1 MPILNYRTEVDANR
15 TVAEIQKHLVRA
27 GATRIMTDYVSGQPS
42 ALTFELEGRPFRL
55 PCRYK
60 AVLEAM
66 KRDKAIT
73 RGKNDAQALRVAWR
87 ILKDWV
93 EAQLALIEI
102 GMVATDEVFLPYR
115 IVNQAG
121 DTVYDVY
128 LRSDRALP
136 VQ

>member
-1 MPILNYRTEVDANR
+1 MPILNYRTEVPADQ
-15 TVAEIQKHLVRA
+15 TVAEIQRMLVKA
-27 GATRIMTDYVSGQPS
+27 GATRIMTDYAGGQPAS
-42 ALTFELEGRPFRL
+42 LTFELEGRPFQL

-60 AVLEAM
+60 AVLATM
-66 KRDKAIT
+66 KRDNL
-73 RGKNDAQALRVAWR
+73 RGKNEAQALRVAWR

-93 EAQLALIEI
+93 EAQLALIET

-136 VQ
+136 LRGD